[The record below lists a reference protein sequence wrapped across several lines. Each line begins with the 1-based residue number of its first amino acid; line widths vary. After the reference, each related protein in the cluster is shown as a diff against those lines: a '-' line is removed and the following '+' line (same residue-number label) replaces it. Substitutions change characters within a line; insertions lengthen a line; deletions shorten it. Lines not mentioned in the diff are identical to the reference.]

1 MNWSTRAIALAGA
14 ATHRH
19 SRWAPAVAATPRH
32 LFVPRWWERGSDGWE
47 LHDGPSDPNRWLDAA
62 YRDTSLVTRVGP
74 LHADY
79 ATEADRPHGRPT
91 SSATLPS
98 LVVGMF
104 QHARIDDGDR
114 LLDVGTGSGYGAAL
128 AARRLSDK
136 QVTSVDVDLYL
147 TEIARKRMSEAG
159 VAPTLDTIDATGDLP
174 YDSASFD
181 RIVATVSVRT
191 IPASWLRVLRPGGR
205 LVTTIAGTALLVTAE
220 KDKDGG
226 ATGRVEWG
234 RAGFMHARHG
244 DDYPPGMAVRLA
256 KAAELDG
263 DDVTRGPYPVVDV
276 ANAWDLASMLDV
288 EVPGIEH
295 EYREDGEQRVAL
307 MAHADGSWARATATG
322 NERPTVHQGGPRRLW
337 DALEKVRD
345 YWLSNGELPVRG
357 ARVDIMPDGRT
368 FLGRGKWSAELS

>member
-1 MNWSTRAIALAGA
+1 MNWTTRAVALAGA

-32 LFVPRWWERGSDGWE
+32 LFIPRWWKRGADGWE
-47 LHDGPSDPNRWLDAA
+47 LHDGPTNPDRWLDAA

-74 LHADY
+74 LHADH
-79 ATEADRPHGRPT
+79 ATAADRPHGRPT

-104 QHARIDDGDR
+104 QHARLDDGDR

-128 AARRLSDK
+128 AARRLSDE
-136 QVTSVDVDLYL
+136 QVTSVDVDPYL
-147 TEIARKRMSEAG
+147 TEAARKRASEAG

-174 YDSASFD
+174 YEPASFE

-191 IPASWLRVLRPGGR
+191 IPESWLRVLCPGGR
-205 LVTTIAGTALLVTAE
+205 LVTTIAGTSLLVTAE
-220 KDKDGG
+220 KDEDGG
-226 ATGRVEWG
+226 ATGRVEWD

-244 DDYPPGMAVRLA
+244 DDYPPGAAVRLA

-263 DDVTRGPYPVVDV
+263 DEVTRGPYPVVDV

-288 EVPGIEH
+288 EAPGIEY

-337 DALEKVRD
+337 DALDKVRD

-357 ARVDIMPDGRT
+357 AR
-368 FLGRGKWSAELS
+368 